1 MIDGS
6 LIDSNIQTMSLAA
19 SEMIL
24 NPDGSVFHL
33 SIPLQTELDT
43 VFLVGDPGRVPMVSQ
58 HFSYISSRHEHREF
72 ISHIGKIG
80 ERPVA
85 VVSTGIGTDN
95 IDIVLNELDIV
106 CNVDPVR
113 RTFKDTSISLQL
125 IRIGTSGA
133 FQADILP
140 GSLVLTE
147 SAIGLDPLMHFY
159 KTKDLQNQA
168 LLDAFID
175 FANIHFKLPVLP
187 YAFSG
192 SIELFEKLKPVADY
206 YGTTVTLPGF
216 YGPQGRKL
224 RASLYDETIWQ
235 LLPAFRY
242 LGGRITNFEMESSG
256 IYGLSK
262 VLGHHAMSIN
272 IILANRITGAF
283 LQDPDTAIQH
293 AIEKIIT
300 FLFPD

>member
-1 MIDGS
+1 
-6 LIDSNIQTMSLAA
+6 MSLAA
-19 SEMIL
+19 SEMII
-24 NPDGSVFHL
+24 NQDGSIFHL
-33 SIPLQTELDT
+33 SIPLQTELET

-58 HFSYISSRHEHREF
+58 HFSCISSRHEHREF

-80 ERPVA
+80 EQPVA

-95 IDIVLNELDIV
+95 IDIVLNELDVI
-106 CNVDPVR
+106 CNVDPAT
-113 RTFKDTSISLQL
+113 RTFKDSLTSLQL

-133 FQADILP
+133 FQEDILP
-140 GSLVLTE
+140 GSLVLTKA
-147 SAIGLDPLMHFY
+147 AIGLDPLMQFY
-159 KTKDLQNQA
+159 KTQDLQDQA
-168 LLDAFID
+168 LLDAFMD
-175 FANIHFKLPVLP
+175 FANRHFKLPVQP

-192 SIELFEKLKPVADY
+192 SSELFEKLKPVADY
-206 YGTTVTLPGF
+206 HGTTLTLPGF

-224 RASLYDETIWQ
+224 RASLYDDTIWQ

-262 VLGHHAMSIN
+262 VLGHRAMSIN
-272 IILANRITGAF
+272 IILANRITGSF
-283 LQDPDTAIQH
+283 LQDPDTVIQH
-293 AIEKIIT
+293 AIEKIIA